1 MVEVFKT
8 DVTDQHHA
16 NMLIDQIQKN
26 FAGYTVNFDLEDC
39 DKILR
44 VKSTNRMIE
53 SGKLISLFKHLGFNA
68 ELLPDDPV
76 LIGNTVQGGEMFSNN

>member
-16 NMLIDQIQKN
+16 NMLIEQIQKN

-44 VKSTNRMIE
+44 VKSASLEIE
-53 SGKLISLFKHLGFNA
+53 SGRLISLFKHLGFHA
-68 ELLPDDPV
+68 EVLPDDPV
-76 LIGNTVQGGEMFSNN
+76 SLKIIVQEGDLFSKN